1 MCLYKNHTHLANYYK
16 FKLSSDTE
24 KNPGPMVLDIDH
36 SKTIRAPYSQGNE
49 ILFGENAGQQ
59 CVAMSLCSLVYN
71 HKKGIN
77 LFL

>member
-36 SKTIRAPYSQGNE
+36 SKTIRAP
-49 ILFGENAGQQ
+49 
-59 CVAMSLCSLVYN
+59 
-71 HKKGIN
+71 
-77 LFL
+77 